1 MARRFDISDKLIHF
15 TGAGQSPSEAF
26 ARLRAI
32 IRDRKLV
39 PSGRMIR
46 GSYHCVCLTEAPL
59 AAFVSAFVSQFPF
72 ARYSQFGL
80 MFEKNWIF
88 ERGGRPVIYQPDSD
102 FDLLPEDLRWRHV
115 RFEPTGEKVIDWT
128 WEREWRV
135 CCDELTFTAADAA
148 IVVPDRQWANEL
160 RRIHDADQDLV
171 VELYSQ
177 AIDQDLAELW
187 REQFPWRVVPLG

>member
-15 TGAGQSPSEAF
+15 TGAGECVDDAF
-26 ARLRAI
+26 ARWSAILRNG
-32 IRDRKLV
+32 KLLA
-39 PSGRMIR
+39 SGRMIR
-46 GSYHCVCLTEAPL
+46 GSYRCVCFTEAPL
-59 AAFVSAFVSQFPF
+59 AAFTPAFVAQFPF

-115 RFEPTGEKVIDWT
+115 RFEPTGERIIDWT

-135 CCDELTFTAADAA
+135 PGEWPSSLPMRSSSFQTNDGRTSCVEFTTP
-148 IVVPDRQWANEL
+148 IRTWL
-160 RRIHDADQDLV
+160 
-171 VELYSQ
+171 
-177 AIDQDLAELW
+177 
-187 REQFPWRVVPLG
+187 